1 MKRLALRL
9 ALALV
14 LGFALNAVLYHFM
27 RDAAEGPVIELTQ
40 LRFIKSD
47 DPAPPGEGAPWVLRA
62 LPDNW
67 HKTNPGQSGYGWY
80 RGSFTLEEAP
90 VETWAAYLPTVAT
103 MHHVFLNGVDI
114 GGADMSG
121 PMRRTLGRPIL
132 EPIAPQLLLK
142 GRNELL
148 VRLRVAPNLRGGLGP
163 VTLGPLTTLQPR
175 YEQAQ
180 FMRVALPRALNLAL
194 FFVGLLVLLLWLRR
208 REERIY
214 GVFAAL
220 ALVWSLR
227 NFHYFV
233 SLAWMPSALW
243 EAFVL
248 GSLGLVVVLNWIF
261 MRSYTGLAPRRRE
274 RLLLLAAVLAFP
286 LFALTPPALAAAV
299 RLPWYVACA
308 GLGIWTIAL
317 FLKSLRGAAAQ
328 GAGSW
333 VVLGALFATLLL
345 GLTDLAVSAQLLP
358 FGPAARMAYGAP
370 LLLCALVF
378 ALAENYFRTYDQ
390 ARQHTADLER
400 RVHER
405 TRELERTH
413 ERLRALERVAT
424 LAAERERLMGDMHDG
439 MGSQLIT
446 TLEAVERGEPRDIP
460 GLLRGCLDD
469 LRLLID
475 SLDPSEHSLQLALGN
490 LRYRLEPRLR
500 AAGIALD
507 WEVQDDLSLPAAGA
521 GLQVL
526 RIVQEAVGNAVKH
539 AAATRLRVSLLAEGN
554 SLLLQVADNGRGIAP
569 PAGQAVP
576 PSAQRGI
583 AGMHTRARQLGGT
596 LDVASD
602 AYGTTVTL
610 RLPLPAT
617 PALDTPSRV

>member
-1 MKRLALRL
+1 
-9 ALALV
+9 
-14 LGFALNAVLYHFM
+14 
-27 RDAAEGPVIELTQ
+27 
-40 LRFIKSD
+40 
-47 DPAPPGEGAPWVLRA
+47 
-62 LPDNW
+62 
-67 HKTNPGQSGYGWY
+67 
-80 RGSFTLEEAP
+80 
-90 VETWAAYLPTVAT
+90 
-103 MHHVFLNGVDI
+103 
-114 GGADMSG
+114 
-121 PMRRTLGRPIL
+121 
-132 EPIAPQLLLK
+132 
-142 GRNELL
+142 
-148 VRLRVAPNLRGGLGP
+148 
-163 VTLGPLTTLQPR
+163 
-175 YEQAQ
+175 
-180 FMRVALPRALNLAL
+180 
-194 FFVGLLVLLLWLRR
+194 
-208 REERIY
+208 
-214 GVFAAL
+214 
-220 ALVWSLR
+220 
-227 NFHYFV
+227 
-233 SLAWMPSALW
+233 
-243 EAFVL
+243 
-248 GSLGLVVVLNWIF
+248 
-261 MRSYTGLAPRRRE
+261 
-274 RLLLLAAVLAFP
+274 
-286 LFALTPPALAAAV
+286 
-299 RLPWYVACA
+299 
-308 GLGIWTIAL
+308 
-317 FLKSLRGAAAQ
+317 
-328 GAGSW
+328 
-333 VVLGALFATLLL
+333 
-345 GLTDLAVSAQLLP
+345 
-358 FGPAARMAYGAP
+358 
-370 LLLCALVF
+370 
-378 ALAENYFRTYDQ
+378 
-390 ARQHTADLER
+390 
-400 RVHER
+400 
-405 TRELERTH
+405 
-413 ERLRALERVAT
+413 
-424 LAAERERLMGDMHDG
+424 